1 LSSCR
6 EVGDRVSQNIICILV
21 LAPVL
26 VPTNVGDIPSHLP
39 VIDDYVNTV
48 PGNTNFPGLLDTS
61 SSTTGLLLLHT
72 VAVVC
77 DVHDEQ
83 HSV

>member
-1 LSSCR
+1 MFC
-6 EVGDRVSQNIICILV
+6 VSV

-48 PGNTNFPGLLDTS
+48 PGNTNFPGLLDSS
-61 SSTTGLLLLHT
+61 SSTSGVCLLHT
-72 VAVVC
+72 GCRHVVGC
-77 DVHDEQ
+77 LLCNVLINYKQ
-83 HSV
+83 YCYCF